1 MSLPRSNWKM
11 LVPYMVPLASSSKV
25 EGLLDSIFTAFQAK
39 SYMDGTARVTG
50 SGVAW
55 TFLRTSSFDASPTAL
70 GVTAVV
76 YGYPATMSV
85 ISQSVIFAG
94 TASALSS
101 SLNPA
106 IATHYYD
113 RGSSP
118 FTGSILYMALQKQ
131 ANWSQYN
138 NWLSPIGAIFNSG
151 SSGTNTNK
159 SGSGLVNLFI
169 PNSVS
174 SGAWPYGAQATATYN
189 ANSIEKIYL
198 WECGDA
204 VAIALFSSSSATS
217 SLVNYNQFY
226 LTSGSIYA
234 GIAGA
239 YIDPESTNTIVDA
252 EVDGRIYGISATG
265 LPIGGGMRSTSG
277 GSNVNSTW
285 EMTWLN
291 VTVYNTTTNGDFL
304 SHCTGTSVARSANQN
319 KALYYV
325 PGTDQKRYMALINPS
340 TMGLTSY
347 TPRGFLPSKP
357 LYYFDGTGDPNSP
370 GTGKF
375 LGRLREIEAIKGAP
389 SGMTYRSGSVD
400 YGYTLGGSTNFATQ
414 AILFRTGV

>member
-1 MSLPRSNWKM
+1 MSLPKSNWKM
-11 LVPYMVPLASSSKV
+11 LVPYMVPLASSSRV
-25 EGLLDSIFTAFQAK
+25 DGLLDSIFTAFQAT

-55 TFLRTSSFDASPTAL
+55 TFLRTSSFDLSPTVR

-94 TASALSS
+94 TGSALSS

-118 FTGSILYMALQKQ
+118 FTASVLYMALQKQ
-131 ANWSQYN
+131 ANVSQYN

-151 SSGTNTNK
+151 SSNTNTNR
-159 SGSGLVNLFI
+159 SGSGLIQLFI
-169 PNSVS
+169 PNSVAAL
-174 SGAWPYGAQATATYN
+174 SGIGHSYN
-189 ANSIEKIYL
+189 ANSIEKIHI
-198 WECGDA
+198 WECGEA
-204 VAIALFSSSSATS
+204 VSIALFSSSSITS
-217 SLVNYNQFY
+217 SQQSTLMTTSNT
-226 LTSGSIYA
+226 TSGSIYA

-239 YIDPESTNTIVDA
+239 YIDPESTNTTVDA
-252 EVDGRIYGISATG
+252 EVDGRLYGIAATG
-265 LPIGGGMRSTSG
+265 IPIGGGSRSTFSSANPG
-277 GSNVNSTW
+277 IQF
-285 EMTWLN
+285 EMVWM
-291 VTVYNTTTNGDFL
+291 TTGPGTTQIHSDFL
-304 SHCTGTSVARSANQN
+304 SHCCSFSGLRPPNHN

-325 PGTDQKRYMALINPS
+325 PGTDQKRYMTLINPNS
-340 TMGLTSY
+340 MGLPTY
-347 TPRGFLPSKP
+347 TFRGFLPSNP
-357 LYYFDGTGDPNSP
+357 LYYFDGTGDTSSP
-370 GTGKF
+370 GNGKF
-375 LGRLREIEAIKGAP
+375 VGRLREIEAIKAAP

>member
-1 MSLPRSNWKM
+1 MSLPKSNWKM
-11 LVPYMVPLASSSKV
+11 LVPYMVPQASSSKI
-25 EGLLDSIFTAFQAK
+25 EGLLDSIFTAFQAT

-55 TFLRTSSFDASPTAL
+55 TFLRTSSFDLSPTTL

-118 FTGSILYMALQKQ
+118 FTSSILYMALQKQ
-131 ANWSQYN
+131 ANVSQYR

-151 SSGTNTNK
+151 SSGTNTNR
-159 SGSGLVNLFI
+159 SGSGLLQLFI
-169 PNSVS
+169 PNSVAALGS
-174 SGAWPYGAQATATYN
+174 TGTSYN
-189 ANSIEKIYL
+189 ANSIEKIHI
-198 WECGDA
+198 WECGEA
-204 VAIALFSSSSATS
+204 VAIALYSSSSITS
-217 SLVNYNQFY
+217 SQAGGVMTTSNT
-226 LTSGSIYA
+226 TSGSIYA

-239 YIDPESTNTIVDA
+239 YIDPESTNTTVDA
-252 EVDGRIYGISATG
+252 EVDGKLYGIAATG
-265 LPIGGGMRSTSG
+265 IPIGGGTRTAWGVSNPGILFEMVWMTPGISTGLHS
-277 GSNVNSTW
+277 
-285 EMTWLN
+285 
-291 VTVYNTTTNGDFL
+291 DFL
-304 SHCTGTSVARSANQN
+304 SHCCGTGPRHPNHN

-325 PGTDQKRYMALINPS
+325 PGTDQKRYMTLINPN
-340 TMGLTSY
+340 TMGLPTY
-347 TPRGFLPSKP
+347 TPKGFFPSKP
-357 LYYFDGTGDPNSP
+357 LYYFDGTGDTSSP
-370 GTGKF
+370 GNGRF
-375 LGRLREIEAIKGAP
+375 LGRLREIEAIKAAP

>member
-1 MSLPRSNWKM
+1 M
-11 LVPYMVPLASSSKV
+11 PYMVPLASSSRV
-25 EGLLDSIFTAFQAK
+25 DGLLDSIFTAFQAT
-39 SYMDGTARVTG
+39 SYMDGTARTTG

-55 TFLRTSSFDASPTAL
+55 TFLRTSSFDASPTVR

-76 YGYPATMSV
+76 YGYPPTMSV

-94 TASALSS
+94 TGSALSS

-106 IATHYYD
+106 MGTHYYD
-113 RGSSP
+113 RGPAP
-118 FTGSILYMALQKQ
+118 FTASILYMALQKQ

-159 SGSGLVNLFI
+159 SGSGLLQLFI
-169 PNSVS
+169 PNSVAIG
-174 SGAWPYGAQATATYN
+174 GAAGNIYN
-189 ANSIEKIYL
+189 ANSIEKIYI
-198 WECGDA
+198 WECGEA
-204 VAIALFSSSSATS
+204 VSIALFSSSSITS
-217 SLVNYNQFY
+217 SQAGNFITTVNT
-226 LTSGSIYA
+226 TSGSIYA

-239 YIDPESTNTIVDA
+239 YIDPESTNTTVDA
-252 EVDGRIYGISATG
+252 EVDGKLYGIAATG
-265 LPIGGGMRSTSG
+265 VPIGGGSRAAYSG
-277 GSNVNSTW
+277 GPIAISF
-285 EMTWLN
+285 EMVWMSAGATGG
-291 VTVYNTTTNGDFL
+291 YHADFL
-304 SHCTGTSVARSANQN
+304 SHDVGYGQLHPNLN

-325 PGTDQKRYMALINPS
+325 PGTDQKRYMTLLNS
-340 TMGLTSY
+340 NTMGLPSY
-347 TPRGFLPSKP
+347 TPKGFLPSNP
-357 LYYFDGTGDPNSP
+357 LYYFDGTSIGIGNP
-370 GTGKF
+370 GGNGKF

>member
-11 LVPYMVPLASSSKV
+11 LVPYMVPQVSSSRI

-55 TFLRTSSFDASPTAL
+55 TFLRTSSFDPSPTVR

-85 ISQSVIFAG
+85 MSQSVIFAG
-94 TASALSS
+94 TGSALSS

-106 IATHYYD
+106 IATPYYD
-113 RGSSP
+113 RGPAP
-118 FTGSILYMALQKQ
+118 FTSSILYMALQKQ
-131 ANWSQYN
+131 ANVSQYN

-151 SSGTNTNK
+151 SSGTNTNR
-159 SGSGLVNLFI
+159 SGSGLIQLFI
-169 PNSVS
+169 PNSVAAL
-174 SGAWPYGAQATATYN
+174 SGIGHSYN
-189 ANSIEKIYL
+189 ANSIEKIHI
-198 WECGDA
+198 WECGEA
-204 VAIALFSSSSATS
+204 VSIALYSSSSITS
-217 SLVNYNQFY
+217 SQQSTLMTTSNT
-226 LTSGSIYA
+226 TSGSIYA

-239 YIDPESTNTIVDA
+239 YIDPESTNTTVDA
-252 EVDGRIYGISATG
+252 EVDGKLYGIAATG
-265 LPIGGGMRSTSG
+265 IPIGGGTRTNSPFSNPGTLFEMVWMTPGSTSG
-277 GSNVNSTW
+277 LHN
-285 EMTWLN
+285 
-291 VTVYNTTTNGDFL
+291 DFL
-304 SHCTGTSVARSANQN
+304 SHCCGNGAQRFPNHN

-325 PGTDQKRYMALINPS
+325 PGTDQKRYMTLINPN
-340 TMGLTSY
+340 TMGLPTYS
-347 TPRGFLPSKP
+347 PRGFLPSNS
-357 LYYFDGTGDPNSP
+357 LYYFDGTGDTSSP
-370 GTGKF
+370 GNGRF
-375 LGRLREIEAIKGAP
+375 LGRLREIESIKSAP

>member
-1 MSLPRSNWKM
+1 MSLPKSNWKM
-11 LVPYMVPLASSSKV
+11 LVPYMVPLASSSKID
-25 EGLLDSIFTAFQAK
+25 GLLDSIFTAFQAT

-55 TFLRTSSFDASPTAL
+55 TFLRTSSFDLSPTVR

-94 TASALSS
+94 TASALTS

-118 FTGSILYMALQKQ
+118 FTASVLYMALQKQ
-131 ANWSQYN
+131 ANVSQYR

-151 SSGTNTNK
+151 SSGTNINK
-159 SGSGLVNLFI
+159 SGSGLINLFI
-169 PNSVS
+169 PNSVASLS
-174 SGAWPYGAQATATYN
+174 SVGDYMYN
-189 ANSIEKIYL
+189 ANSIEKIYI
-198 WECGDA
+198 WECGEA
-204 VAIALFSSSSATS
+204 VSIALFSSSSITS
-217 SLVNYNQFY
+217 SQIFSYMTTAAT
-226 LTSGSIYA
+226 TSGSIYA

-239 YIDPESTNTIVDA
+239 YIDPESTNTTVDA
-252 EVDGRIYGISATG
+252 EVDGRIYGIAATG
-265 LPIGGGMRSTSG
+265 TPIGGGSRTAYAVSNP
-277 GSNVNSTW
+277 NVNF
-285 EMTWLN
+285 EMVWMSKGISSGT
-291 VTVYNTTTNGDFL
+291 GHADFL
-304 SHCTGTSVARSANQN
+304 SHCVGYGLLYPNRN

-325 PGTDQKRYMALINPS
+325 PGTDQKRYMVLINPNN
-340 TMGLTSY
+340 MGLPSY
-347 TPRGFLPSKP
+347 TPKGFLPSNP
-357 LYYFDGTGDPNSP
+357 LYYMDGTSDYTSYGGN
-370 GTGKF
+370 GRF
-375 LGRLREIEAIKGAP
+375 LGRLREIEAIKSAP

>member
-1 MSLPRSNWKM
+1 M
-11 LVPYMVPLASSSKV
+11 PYMVPQVSSSRV
-25 EGLLDSIFTAFQAK
+25 EGLLDSIFTAFQAT

-55 TFLRTSSFDASPTAL
+55 TFLRTSSFDPSPTVR

-94 TASALSS
+94 TGSALSS

-106 IATHYYD
+106 IASPYYD

-118 FTGSILYMALQKQ
+118 FTASILYMALQKQ
-131 ANWSQYN
+131 ANVSQYR

-151 SSGTNTNK
+151 SSGTNTNR
-159 SGSGLVNLFI
+159 SGSGLLQLFI
-169 PNSVS
+169 PNSVAALGS
-174 SGAWPYGAQATATYN
+174 TGTSYN
-189 ANSIEKIYL
+189 ANSIEKIHI
-198 WECGDA
+198 WECGEA
-204 VAIALFSSSSATS
+204 VAIALYSSSSITS
-217 SLVNYNQFY
+217 SQAGGVMTTSNT
-226 LTSGSIYA
+226 TSGSIYA

-239 YIDPESTNTIVDA
+239 YIDPESTNTTVDA
-252 EVDGRIYGISATG
+252 EVDGKLYGIAATG
-265 LPIGGGMRSTSG
+265 IPIGGGTRTAWGVSNPGILFEMVWMTPGISTGLHS
-277 GSNVNSTW
+277 
-285 EMTWLN
+285 
-291 VTVYNTTTNGDFL
+291 DFL
-304 SHCTGTSVARSANQN
+304 SHCCGTGPRHPNHN

-325 PGTDQKRYMALINPS
+325 PGTDQKRYMTLINPN
-340 TMGLTSY
+340 TMGLPTY
-347 TPRGFLPSKP
+347 TPKGFFPSKP
-357 LYYFDGTGDPNSP
+357 LYYFDGTGDTSSP
-370 GTGKF
+370 GNGRF
-375 LGRLREIEAIKGAP
+375 LGRLREIEAIKAAP

>member
-11 LVPYMVPLASSSKV
+11 LVPYMVPLASSSRV
-25 EGLLDSIFTAFQAK
+25 DGLLDSIFTAFQAT
-39 SYMDGTARVTG
+39 SYMDGTARTTG

-55 TFLRTSSFDASPTAL
+55 TFLRTSSFDASPTAR

-76 YGYPATMSV
+76 YGYPPTMSV

-94 TASALSS
+94 TGSALSS

-106 IATHYYD
+106 IGTHYYD
-113 RGSSP
+113 RGPAP
-118 FTGSILYMALQKQ
+118 FTASVLYMALQKQ

-151 SSGTNTNK
+151 SSGTNINK
-159 SGSGLVNLFI
+159 SGSGLINLFI
-169 PNSVS
+169 PNSVAIG
-174 SGAWPYGAQATATYN
+174 GAGGNIYN
-189 ANSIEKIYL
+189 ANSIEKIYI
-198 WECGDA
+198 WECGEA
-204 VAIALFSSSSATS
+204 VSIALFSSSSITS
-217 SLVNYNQFY
+217 SQQGNLMTTVNT
-226 LTSGSIYA
+226 TSGSIYA

-239 YIDPESTNTIVDA
+239 YIDPESTNTTVDA
-252 EVDGRIYGISATG
+252 EVDGKLYGIAATG
-265 LPIGGGMRSTSG
+265 VPIGGGSRAAYALAPSSVNYEMVWMSAGSSTG
-277 GSNVNSTW
+277 GIHA
-285 EMTWLN
+285 
-291 VTVYNTTTNGDFL
+291 DFL
-304 SHCTGTSVARSANQN
+304 SHGVGYGQLNPNLN

-325 PGTDQKRYMALINPS
+325 PGTDQKRYMTLLNS
-340 TMGLTSY
+340 NTMGLPSY
-347 TPRGFLPSKP
+347 TPKGFLTSNP
-357 LYYFDGTGDPNSP
+357 LYYFDGTSIGIGNP
-370 GTGKF
+370 GGNGKF

>member
-11 LVPYMVPLASSSKV
+11 LVPYMVPQVSSSRV
-25 EGLLDSIFTAFQAK
+25 EGLLDSIFTAFQAT

-55 TFLRTSSFDASPTAL
+55 TFLRTSSFDPSPTVR

-94 TASALSS
+94 TGSALSS

-106 IATHYYD
+106 IASPYYD

-118 FTGSILYMALQKQ
+118 FTASILYMALQKQ
-131 ANWSQYN
+131 ANVSQYR

-151 SSGTNTNK
+151 SSGTNTNR
-159 SGSGLVNLFI
+159 SGSGLLQLFI
-169 PNSVS
+169 PNSVAALGS
-174 SGAWPYGAQATATYN
+174 TGTSYN
-189 ANSIEKIYL
+189 ANSIEKIHI
-198 WECGDA
+198 WECGEA
-204 VAIALFSSSSATS
+204 VAIALYSSSSITS
-217 SLVNYNQFY
+217 SQAGGVMTTSNT
-226 LTSGSIYA
+226 TSGSIYA

-239 YIDPESTNTIVDA
+239 YIDPESTNTTVDA
-252 EVDGRIYGISATG
+252 EVDGKLYGIAATG
-265 LPIGGGMRSTSG
+265 IPIGGGTRTAWGVSNPGILFEMVWMTPGISTGLHS
-277 GSNVNSTW
+277 
-285 EMTWLN
+285 
-291 VTVYNTTTNGDFL
+291 DFL
-304 SHCTGTSVARSANQN
+304 SHCCGTGPRHPNHN

-325 PGTDQKRYMALINPS
+325 PGTDQKRYMTLINPN
-340 TMGLTSY
+340 TMGLPTY
-347 TPRGFLPSKP
+347 TPKGFFPSKP
-357 LYYFDGTGDPNSP
+357 LYYFDGTGDTSSP
-370 GTGKF
+370 GNGRF
-375 LGRLREIEAIKGAP
+375 LGRLREIEAIKAAP

>member
-1 MSLPRSNWKM
+1 
-11 LVPYMVPLASSSKV
+11 
-25 EGLLDSIFTAFQAK
+25 
-39 SYMDGTARVTG
+39 
-50 SGVAW
+50 
-55 TFLRTSSFDASPTAL
+55 
-70 GVTAVV
+70 
-76 YGYPATMSV
+76 MSV

-118 FTGSILYMALQKQ
+118 FTASVLYMALQKQ
-131 ANWSQYN
+131 ANWSQYR

-151 SSGTNTNK
+151 SSGTNTNR

-169 PNSVS
+169 PNSVA
-174 SGAWPYGAQATATYN
+174 GVQATGSYRYN
-189 ANSIEKIYL
+189 ANSIEKIYI
-198 WECGDA
+198 WECGEA
-204 VAIALFSSSSATS
+204 VAIALFSSSSITSSQAVNFMATS
-217 SLVNYNQFY
+217 NT
-226 LTSGSIYA
+226 TSGSIYA

-239 YIDPESTNTIVDA
+239 YIDPESNDTTVDS
-252 EVDGRIYGISATG
+252 EIDGRLYGIAATG
-265 LPIGGGMRSTSG
+265 IPIGGGTRCAIAL
-277 GSNVNSTW
+277 NSTNIRY
-285 EMTWLN
+285 EMVWM
-291 VTVYNTTTNGDFL
+291 TTGVSSNHHSDFL
-304 SHCTGTSVARSANQN
+304 SHCCAYSGVRPANHN

-325 PGTDQKRYMALINPS
+325 PNTDQKRYMTLINTNS
-340 TMGLTSY
+340 MGLPTY
-347 TPRGFLPSKP
+347 TPRGFLPSNP
-357 LYYFDGTGDPNSP
+357 LYYFDGTGDTSSP

-414 AILFRTGV
+414 AILFRTGI